1 MYYGTRE
8 KVTARREIR
17 VIKRELLYGSHR
29 DGEHASTDEC
39 EHDRLYIQRNYVIV
53 RKTEVCAID
62 PRVEITGVPIG
73 PVSATPIY
81 RRCEYVMIT
90 RRGIND
96 PNREA
101 QI

>member
-8 KVTARREIR
+8 KVTARTKARREIR

-53 RKTEVCAID
+53 
-62 PRVEITGVPIG
+62 
-73 PVSATPIY
+73 SQN
-81 RRCEYVMIT
+81 
-90 RRGIND
+90 RGLRD
-96 PNREA
+96 
-101 QI
+101 